1 MFSARRLAA
10 LSCLFPV
17 LLAAGAL
24 RAQAPD
30 PAAFQAAI
38 AGARLEPA
46 RAVTLKNVKLGV
58 GLGTLR
64 LEDGVLIP
72 ATPVGGKTVE
82 MVFLGKGRLE
92 VEPPDAI
99 ESGQL
104 ELFTGGSRLDA
115 EFKEAVLVV
124 GLDAAVAALLRK
136 PAVQADAE
144 TVRRGEEL
152 YASWKGRKERKL
164 LNAERGILLNALNDP
179 AGVGYFA

>member
-1 MFSARRLAA
+1 MFSTRRLSV
-10 LSCLFPV
+10 LSCLLP

-30 PAAFQAAI
+30 PAALQAAI

-64 LEDGVLIP
+64 IEDGLLIP
-72 ATPVGGKTVE
+72 ATPVGGKTLE

-104 ELFTGGSRLDA
+104 ELFTGGSRLGA
-115 EFKEAVLVV
+115 GFQGAVV
-124 GLDAAVAALLRK
+124 GGGQGAA
-136 PAVQADAE
+136 
-144 TVRRGEEL
+144 
-152 YASWKGRKERKL
+152 
-164 LNAERGILLNALNDP
+164 
-179 AGVGYFA
+179 

>member
-1 MFSARRLAA
+1 MYNVRRLRV
-10 LSCLFPV
+10 LRCLLPAF
-17 LLAAGAL
+17 LAAAAL

-30 PAAFQAAI
+30 PAALQAAI
-38 AGARLEPA
+38 AGAKLDPA

-104 ELFTGGSRLDA
+104 ELFTGGSRPGA
-115 EFKEAVLVV
+115 GFKGGGV
-124 GLDAAVAALLRK
+124 GGGPD
-136 PAVQADAE
+136 PA
-144 TVRRGEEL
+144 RRGPRRQPP
-152 YASWKGRKERKL
+152 G
-164 LNAERGILLNALNDP
+164 
-179 AGVGYFA
+179 

>member
-1 MFSARRLAA
+1 MFSTRRISV
-10 LSCLFPV
+10 LSCLLP

-30 PAAFQAAI
+30 PAAVQAAI

-64 LEDGVLIP
+64 IEDGVLIP
-72 ATPVGGKTVE
+72 ATPVGGGKTIE

-92 VEPPDAI
+92 VEPPDPI

-115 EFKEAVLVV
+115 EFKEA
-124 GLDAAVAALLRK
+124 GLGGG
-136 PAVQADAE
+136 ADAGAGGG
-144 TVRRGEEL
+144 RARG
-152 YASWKGRKERKL
+152 A
-164 LNAERGILLNALNDP
+164 
-179 AGVGYFA
+179 

>member
-1 MFSARRLAA
+1 MFSTRRLSV
-10 LSCLFPV
+10 LSCLLP
-17 LLAAGAL
+17 LLAAGVL
-24 RAQAPD
+24 HAQTPD
-30 PAAFQAAI
+30 PAALQAAI

-104 ELFTGGSRLDA
+104 ELFNGGSL
-115 EFKEAVLVV
+115 
-124 GLDAAVAALLRK
+124 
-136 PAVQADAE
+136 ADA
-144 TVRRGEEL
+144 
-152 YASWKGRKERKL
+152 
-164 LNAERGILLNALNDP
+164 GIQE
-179 AGVGYFA
+179 AGVG